1 MKKYVFMILLG
12 VYLVFSCVAV
22 YADETND
29 IECFQMIEG
38 EEEIIVQEQIVN
50 PYHLYLNNVLS
61 FISYPGNYD
70 LRLRAEVYCGDTMAE
85 IKTIFFLQ
93 KKYDKVWKN
102 VSQATVTKTN
112 SNYMY
117 KNMYVYDVT
126 PGEYRCAT
134 DTMVTD
140 YIGYSETMDSYSAS
154 IDVN

>member
-1 MKKYVFMILLG
+1 MKKYIFMLLMG
-12 VYLVFSCVAV
+12 MYMMLSCISV
-22 YADETND
+22 YAEENDDTEWFQMVEGEND
-29 IECFQMIEG
+29 IVENE
-38 EEEIIVQEQIVN
+38 IVN
-50 PYHLYLNNVLS
+50 PYHLYLNNVLT

-102 VSQATVTKTN
+102 VSQGTVTKTN
-112 SNYMY
+112 SNYMA

-126 PGEYRCAT
+126 PGEYRCVT

-140 YIGYSETMDSYSAS
+140 YIGYSETMDSYSGS